1 LPVLFFIDL
10 SEHWIQVIPLR
21 ITLIKYISKE
31 IWSIFLTCMTV
42 FIFIIMA
49 SRILNLTEMIVN
61 QGVGL
66 KGLFGLI
73 LCLLPKVIL
82 FAMPIASLMAVLLS
96 FIRMGSDNEIIA
108 LHSSGISLNQLM
120 PPVVLF
126 CFISLILSLFLTMFL
141 SPYGNR
147 TYRNLLMDI
156 MRSNADFMIKE
167 RVFTDLTKDVVLYVN
182 SYFPKEGLMEDVF
195 VVDKRDGR
203 EMTFV
208 AKKGRFI
215 HMERGVMV
223 QLFDGSVFPDDRDG
237 KSQVHGFKV
246 FTYTLQPGDMLD
258 QETRRK
264 NEPEEMYPGELI
276 QFMRSPDTESMIRV
290 SAGLTFYEMFSIPL
304 AVFLI
309 GIAGAPLGAQIRAQG
324 RTKGIVVSLLLFL
337 SYYVILM
344 SVRYMCQSGSI
355 TPAFGVW
362 LPVIF
367 LLMIVILLIMA
378 SSGRLFHNAINRL
391 VYSR

>member
-1 LPVLFFIDL
+1 M
-10 SEHWIQVIPLR
+10 R

-31 IWSIFLTCMTV
+31 IWSIFLTCMMV

-49 SRILNLTEMIVN
+49 SRILNLTELIVN

-66 KGLFGLI
+66 KELFGLI
-73 LCLLPKVIL
+73 LSLLPKVIL
-82 FAMPIASLMAVLLS
+82 FAMPVACLMGVLLS

-126 CFISLILSLFLTMFL
+126 CFISLILSLFLTLFL

-147 TYRNLLMDI
+147 TYKTLLMDI
-156 MRSNADFMIKE
+156 MKSRADFMVKE
-167 RVFTDLTKDVVLYVN
+167 RVFTDITPDLMLYVN
-182 SYFPKEGLMEDVF
+182 SYSPKERVMEDVF
-195 VVDKRDGR
+195 VVDKRGGR
-203 EMTFV
+203 EKTFV

-215 HMERGVMV
+215 HQENSVMV

-237 KSQVHGFKV
+237 KSQVHWFKV
-246 FTYTLQPGDMLD
+246 LSYNLELGDMSIY
-258 QETRRK
+258 QEGHDR
-264 NEPEEMYPGELI
+264 EPEEMYPGELLDLI
-276 QFMRSPDTESMIRV
+276 RSQGDDKANKTL
-290 SAGLTFYEMFSIPL
+290 AGLTYYEMFSIPF

-309 GIAGAPLGAQIRAQG
+309 GIAGAPLGAHIRAQG
-324 RTKGIVVSLLLFL
+324 RAKGIVISLILFL

-344 SVRYMCQSGSI
+344 SVRYMCERGSVD
-355 TPAFGVW
+355 PAFGVW

-367 LLMIVILLIMA
+367 LLMISIFLLMA
-378 SSGRLFHNAINRL
+378 SSGRLFFGVLNRL
-391 VYSR
+391 VFSR